1 MTVYFIFGCRLLT
14 LDLRN
19 KCMYCETIRIG
30 VWEIVMFWLRFR
42 PLHNNNEWVCI
53 VYMPNP

>member
-30 VWEIVMFWLRFR
+30 VWELVMFWLWFR
-42 PLHNNNEWVCI
+42 PLFWVCI
-53 VYMPNP
+53 VCMPNP